1 MTKECEESLKL
12 QHQSHFEI
20 MNRAFEDFQK
30 MEEMLLLSKE
40 REKILYSRLSK
51 LVTWVYANNEWGCL
65 PLEIAHA
72 QAALTLL
79 KKAYDT

>member
-12 QHQSHFEI
+12 QHQNHFKA

-40 REKILYSRLSK
+40 REKILYNRLSK
-51 LVTWVYANNEWGCL
+51 LVTWVYANNEWGC
-65 PLEIAHA
+65 
-72 QAALTLL
+72 
-79 KKAYDT
+79 